1 MNIRMSARLLGSL
14 GLTLVA
20 CGGAAVAPS
29 PSPSATATANSTPS
43 PTPAA
48 STASPG
54 VWTITS
60 DSKATV
66 SVREQLVG
74 LSLPSDAI
82 LVANGATGSFTV
94 NADGTFS
101 TDSKISFDLTTL
113 KSDQSQ
119 RDSFVKQSVL
129 QTRQFPTATFVPVN
143 ATGLASPIASGAD
156 LKFQMSGTITIR
168 GITKDVTF
176 DVVAKR
182 SGGQLRATA
191 TAAPTWK
198 FGDFGMQPPAI
209 PGRVLSVV
217 DEIHLVVDLVATG
230 PAA

>member
-14 GLTLVA
+14 ALLLVA

-29 PSPSATATANSTPS
+29 PSPSATATAT
-43 PTPAA
+43 PTPTLAATA
-48 STASPG
+48 STAAPG
-54 VWTITS
+54 AWTITS

-82 LVANGATGSFTV
+82 LVASGATGSFTV
-94 NADGTFS
+94 SADGTFS
-101 TDSKISFDLTTL
+101 ADSKISFDLATL

-129 QTRQFPTATFVPVN
+129 QTRQFQTATFVPVN

-156 LKFQMSGTITIR
+156 LKFQMSGKITIR
-168 GITKDVTF
+168 GITRDVTF

-182 SGGQLRATA
+182 SGGQLRANA

>member
-14 GLTLVA
+14 ALLLVA

-82 LVANGATGSFTV
+82 LVASGATGSFTV
-94 NADGTFS
+94 SADGTFS
-101 TDSKISFDLTTL
+101 ADSKISFDLATL

-129 QTRQFPTATFVPVN
+129 QTRQFPTATFVPVK
-143 ATGLASPIASGAD
+143 ATSLASPIASGAD
-156 LKFQMSGTITIR
+156 LKFQMSGKITIR
-168 GITKDVTF
+168 GITRDVTF